1 MPVID
6 LADYIGMPAQAPANP
21 VFNQT
26 RKSTG
31 VASLDREVE
40 DFYKGAAA
48 IDQLRSLQRQAP
60 VFEAQ
65 KAQLAYDDIA
75 QKANDLRKKQEI
87 EAQVERAASELAGG
101 NLNPESD
108 DFAVK
113 YRDLATRNPLAFSD
127 HRFSTV
133 AGLYENQYKGYQQAK
148 QQRAEA
154 EAIAAKARMEA
165 EARAAQEIIDARNR
179 AIAFG
184 VPPEKLPRNSTREQ
198 ISIEEG
204 KVRMAG
210 KGTRGTG
217 TRSGAISEEERRFE
231 KIKEARENQLKQY
244 DAQGLDPESKK
255 YLDAEAAWEKANNDY
270 FNFMESKGVP
280 AAPATQQQVSP
291 SAAAASS
298 ALTGMASAATPFSPA
313 ALPASILAS
322 TLPQAQ
328 APVQQPTAPSVPDF
342 NTQLA
347 NIPYSQQQQFIQEAQ
362 AREASNKAI
371 APAWENAKQ
380 DIGSKI
386 AKVVPDKV
394 YPGTS
399 VNQLESFA
407 KAVLKPSEN
416 IINNPEYGTIP
427 ATWEVLQKAGIPIGE
442 MMTNRTVFREPGE
455 NRRLLGFLGTQ
466 QVGYRELLEE
476 WAKDFL
482 SKRGVVQTTVQNN
495 ANVPREEVDKAV
507 NFLNKKVPVPQ

>member
-6 LADYIGMPAQAPANP
+6 LADYLGMPAQAPANP

-31 VASLDREVE
+31 VASLDREVD

-48 IDQLRSLQRQAP
+48 IDQLRSLQRLAP

-127 HRFSTV
+127 PRFSTV

-154 EAIAAKARMEA
+154 EARAAKARMDA
-165 EARAAQEIIDARNR
+165 ENAAY
-179 AIAFG
+179 AFG
-184 VPPEKLPRNSTREQ
+184 VPAGTITPEMGERE
-198 ISIEEG
+198 IAIERG
-204 KVRMAG
+204 KVKAT
-210 KGTRGTG
+210 GTRGTG
-217 TRSGAISEEERRFE
+217 TRGSAQDVTGQMMQKDLELLDSSIKDMIDSGQDMIYDANDVAMPNPEFQKLSEERSSLRNDLRSFY
-231 KIKEARENQLKQY
+231 Q
-244 DAQGLDPESKK
+244 SK
-255 YLDAEAAWEKANNDY
+255 YRPA
-270 FNFMESKGVP
+270 VP
-280 AAPATQQQVSP
+280 VTQQQVSP

-298 ALTGMASAATPFSPA
+298 ALTGMASAATPFSPVS
-313 ALPASILAS
+313 LPASILAS
-322 TLPQAQ
+322 ALPQVQ

-347 NIPYSQQQQFIQEAQ
+347 NIPYAQQQQFIQVAQ
-362 AREASNKAI
+362 AQEASNKAI

-386 AKVVPDKV
+386 AKVVPDKA

-442 MMTNRTVFREPGE
+442 MMSNRTVFREPGE

-466 QVGYRELLEE
+466 QVGYQELLQE

-482 SKRGVVQTTVQNN
+482 SKRGLVQTNVQNN

>member
-1 MPVID
+1 
-6 LADYIGMPAQAPANP
+6 MPAQAPANP

-48 IDQLRSLQRQAP
+48 IDQLRSLQRLAP

-127 HRFSTV
+127 PRFSTV

-165 EARAAQEIIDARNR
+165 EARAVKARMDAEN
-179 AIAFG
+179 AAYAFG
-184 VPPEKLPRNSTREQ
+184 VPAGTITPEMGERE
-198 ISIEEG
+198 IAIERG
-204 KVRMAG
+204 KVKAT
-210 KGTRGTG
+210 GTRGTG
-217 TRSGAISEEERRFE
+217 TRGSAQDVTGQMMQKDLELLDSSIKDMIDSGQDMIYDANDVAMPNPEFQKLSEERSSLRNDLRSFY
-231 KIKEARENQLKQY
+231 Q
-244 DAQGLDPESKK
+244 SK
-255 YLDAEAAWEKANNDY
+255 YRPA
-270 FNFMESKGVP
+270 VP
-280 AAPATQQQVSP
+280 VTQQQVSP

-298 ALTGMASAATPFSPA
+298 ALTGMASAATPFSPV

-322 TLPQAQ
+322 ALPQVQ

-347 NIPYSQQQQFIQEAQ
+347 NIPYAQQQQFIQAAQ
-362 AREASNKAI
+362 AQEASNKAI

-386 AKVVPDKV
+386 AKVVPDKA

-442 MMTNRTVFREPGE
+442 MMSNRTVFREPGE

-466 QVGYRELLEE
+466 QVGYQELLQE

-482 SKRGVVQTTVQNN
+482 SKRGLVQTNVQNN